1 MEQTVKKKRKKKFE
15 WGYFLL
21 LPGIGYIVFFICIV
35 SYLVF
40 MQSIGFH
47 NPIGEDAFTT
57 EHWSMITS
65 RIFRDSLLFS
75 LRIGI
80 LSSLI
85 SIVICYPLAL
95 ALQKCPGKKTLLS
108 IIKLPLFVPGLVGSF
123 LIINIID
130 FHGLLN
136 QFLMWVGMI
145 EEPMRLR
152 NDSAGIGA
160 LAIHIWRF
168 VPFQMIIMFSAIEG
182 IRSDIKDAARNL
194 GANAFGVLR
203 HIIIPLTIPSALV
216 AIILV
221 FIRTFN
227 DFAIA
232 STAGPIYPL
241 SLAELM
247 HTQAHR
253 FHDWG
258 GTAVVGVSMIFFAV
272 AFVVIYT
279 VLSKQIEKLM

>member
-1 MEQTVKKKRKKKFE
+1 MEQVRKKRKKKFE
-15 WGYFLL
+15 WGYLL
-21 LPGIGYIVFFICIV
+21 LIPGIGYIVFFICIV

-47 NPIGEDAFTT
+47 NPIGEDGFTT
-57 EHWSMITS
+57 AHWGMFTS
-65 RIFRDSLLFS
+65 QIFRDSLFFS

-80 LSSLI
+80 LSSLV
-85 SIVICYPLAL
+85 SIVLCYPLAL
-95 ALQKCPGKKTLLS
+95 ALQKSPGRKALLS

-130 FHGLLN
+130 YHGLLN
-136 QFLMWVGMI
+136 QLLMWLNII
-145 EEPMRLR
+145 ESPLRLR
-152 NDSAGIGA
+152 NDSAGIGV
-160 LAIHIWRF
+160 LAIHIWKF
-168 VPFQMIIMFSAIEG
+168 VPFQMIIMYSAIEG
-182 IRSDIKDAARNL
+182 IRSDIRDAARNL
-194 GANAFGVLR
+194 GANGFGVLR

-216 AIILV
+216 AVILV

-247 HTQAHR
+247 HMQAHT

-258 GTAVVGVSMIFFAV
+258 ATAVVGVSMIFFAV
-272 AFVVIYT
+272 LFVTFYT
-279 VLSKQIEKLM
+279 ILSKQIERLN

>member
-1 MEQTVKKKRKKKFE
+1 MEHSLKKRKKKFE
-15 WGYFLL
+15 WGYLLL

-35 SYLVF
+35 TYLVF

-47 NPIGEDAFTT
+47 NPIGEDGFTT
-57 EHWSMITS
+57 EHWAMLTD

-80 LSSLI
+80 MSSLI

-95 ALQKCPGKKTLLS
+95 ALQKCPGKKALLS

-123 LIINIID
+123 LIINLID

-136 QFLMWVGMI
+136 QTLMWFGI
-145 EEPMRLR
+145 IAEPLRLR

-160 LAIHIWRF
+160 LMIHVWKF
-168 VPFQMIIMFSAIEG
+168 VPFQMIIMYSAIEG

-194 GANAFGVLR
+194 GASPFGVLR
-203 HIIIPLTIPSALV
+203 QIIIPLTIPSALV
-216 AIILV
+216 AVILV

-247 HTQAHR
+247 HMQAHT

-258 GTAVVGVSMIFFAV
+258 STAVVGVSMIFFAII
-272 AFVVIYT
+272 FVILYT
-279 VLSKQIEKLM
+279 VLSKQISKLY